1 MPKAYL
7 ARIALIAIVAAL
19 AACGGP
25 SANSLHDQH
34 DGKTIAEV
42 RAALG
47 APENSENLPNADET
61 APARERWFYKKGKA
75 LNIEDADNTYIAV
88 EFEGG
93 KETRMYEVSADDH
106 KRIFRDFE

>member
-1 MPKAYL
+1 MRLYV

-25 SANSLHDQH
+25 SASTLHDQH
-34 DGKTIAEV
+34 AGKTIAEI

-47 APENSENLPNADET
+47 APENSETLPNADET
-61 APARERWFYKKGKA
+61 APARERMFYKKGKA
-75 LNIEDADNTYIAV
+75 LGIDDPDNTYIAV

-93 KETRMYEVSADDH
+93 KETRMYEVSAEDH
-106 KRIFRDFE
+106 KKIFRDFE